1 MNLISLSIFLCFIS
15 FFWKDSFN
23 SSKLCCISFLRTLNI
38 LLLSL
43 ISIIGS
49 LLLIRGLF
57 ILWFIT
63 KSKKCK
69 RCIFYFII
77 FKKIINFKIVYILSK
92 QKKIIISRIFK
103 KNSIVIQNYKFNK
116 IKKEVIYQIQILKM
130 ILLIL
135 LFLKIYQKK
144 Q

>member
-1 MNLISLSIFLCFIS
+1 MIYFKTIINNPYKNIFYFYCEYFSLYNIPLNFQIFFYKMNLISLSIFLCFIS

-49 LLLIRGLF
+49 LILIRGLF

-63 KSKKCK
+63 KSKKSK

-92 QKKIIISRIFK
+92 QKKIIISRIFRK
-103 KNSIVIQNYKFNK
+103 K
-116 IKKEVIYQIQILKM
+116 
-130 ILLIL
+130 
-135 LFLKIYQKK
+135 
-144 Q
+144 

>member
-63 KSKKCK
+63 KSKKDEEDAVLSSK
-69 RCIFYFII
+69 DEMT
-77 FKKIINFKIVYILSK
+77 FKIGGCDA
-92 QKKIIISRIFK
+92 
-103 KNSIVIQNYKFNK
+103 
-116 IKKEVIYQIQILKM
+116 
-130 ILLIL
+130 
-135 LFLKIYQKK
+135 
-144 Q
+144 